1 RQSIDESSLDRRVLT
16 QPTSPHSTE
25 ESRHLTDE
33 SSLDRRVVTRSMSR
47 HSTGESSLDRRVLSR
62 PFCSHLTVLSP
73 QDCSVITSRDE
84 SSLDRRVFSRSRL
97 ARSLAATHSL
107 SRSTLPVTR
116 LTLLRSLAVALLRS
130 LNLLF
135 AVTRLALSQSLGSD
149 RSLAVTRIARNRQ
162 SIEESSLDR
171 RVLTQPTS
179 PHSTEELSFSRH
191 LTDESSLD
199 RRVVTRS
206 TSRHSTGES
215 SLDRRVLSRPFCSH
229 LTVLSP
235 HDCSVITSTDESSL
249 DRRAFSRSRLARSLA
264 ATHSLSRSLSR
275 GHSTRNSCGHSTR
288 TLTVTRLAPCGH
300 STRSLRSLDSHSCGH
315 STRTLAV
322 TRSSTLPVT
331 RLALLRSLAVAL
343 LRSLNLLFAVT
354 RLALSQSLGS
364 DRSLAVTRIA
374 LVNRSTSRQSIDES
388 SLDRRVLTQ
397 PTSPHSTEES
407 SLDRSLRVVS
417 IRFKLS
423 MKTSPN
429 PTDESSSRLFT
440 SLLTVLGS
448 NTAFHQSSSSLNAK
462 SLPRPSVDIRAVLIC
477 DDDVEVDKKSLEFA
491 LSVWKSN
498 PDRLI
503 GAWRRENDTV
513 IAIKNLSNA
522 GFNNWDELILRSWI
536 LACVPTL
543 SLAPVEADPE
553 LLTHPVYPVLLTY
566 PELIDAAVI
575 P

>member
-1 RQSIDESSLDRRVLT
+1 
-16 QPTSPHSTE
+16 
-25 ESRHLTDE
+25 

-149 RSLAVTRIARNRQ
+149 RSLAVTRIARNR
-162 SIEESSLDR
+162 
-171 RVLTQPTS
+171 
-179 PHSTEELSFSRH
+179 H

-206 TSRHSTGES
+206 MSRHSTGES

-235 HDCSVITSTDESSL
+235 QDCSVITSRDESSL
-249 DRRAFSRSRLARSLA
+249 DRRVFSRSRLARSLA
-264 ATHSLSRSLSR
+264 ATHSLSRS
-275 GHSTRNSCGHSTR
+275 
-288 TLTVTRLAPCGH
+288 
-300 STRSLRSLDSHSCGH
+300 
-315 STRTLAV
+315 
-322 TRSSTLPVT
+322 TLPVT
-331 RLALLRSLAVAL
+331 RLTLLRSLAVAL
-343 LRSLNLLFAVT
+343 LRSLNLLFA
-354 RLALSQSLGS
+354 SLGLLA
-364 DRSLAVTRIA
+364 SLEHDVILR
-374 LVNRSTSRQSIDES
+374 RHS

-429 PTDESSSRLFT
+429 PTDESSS
-440 SLLTVLGS
+440 
-448 NTAFHQSSSSLNAK
+448 
-462 SLPRPSVDIRAVLIC
+462 
-477 DDDVEVDKKSLEFA
+477 
-491 LSVWKSN
+491 
-498 PDRLI
+498 
-503 GAWRRENDTV
+503 
-513 IAIKNLSNA
+513 
-522 GFNNWDELILRSWI
+522 
-536 LACVPTL
+536 
-543 SLAPVEADPE
+543 
-553 LLTHPVYPVLLTY
+553 
-566 PELIDAAVI
+566 
-575 P
+575 